1 MNAPDSASRSWN
13 HGSYQR
19 QLVRFCDFCAYCS
32 EVAGCGTSASLGGH
46 QVSLEASRLACLFKV
61 KNHQIQDAKYAKIC
75 KDMQSLQRQNE
86 SSQSRRGLALL
97 MRLISLSPTR
107 CSSHSRPRF
116 RFHNL
121 HLGFVLLSWA
131 MRSMQSMM
139 SSSFWSCGMRA
150 CVGG

>member
-1 MNAPDSASRSWN
+1 MRRTQHLD

-19 QLVRFCDFCAYCS
+19 QLVRFSNFCAYCS

-46 QVSLEASRLACLFKV
+46 QVSLAASRLACLFKV
-61 KNHQIQDAKYAKIC
+61 KKSAKAKRIITE
-75 KDMQSLQRQNE
+75 SQRASAAHEVDLIIADQMLE
-86 SSQSRRGLALL
+86 SFKA
-97 MRLISLSPTR
+97 
-107 CSSHSRPRF
+107 F

-139 SSSFWSCGMRA
+139 SSSFWSCSMRA

>member
-1 MNAPDSASRSWN
+1 MRRTQHLD

-19 QLVRFCDFCAYCS
+19 QLVRFSNFCAYCS

-46 QVSLEASRLACLFKV
+46 QVSLAASRLACLFKV
-61 KNHQIQDAKYAKIC
+61 KNHQIQDAKIC
-75 KDMQSLQRQNE
+75 KDMQRYAKSAKAKRIITESQRASAAHEVDLIIADQMLE
-86 SSQSRRGLALL
+86 SFKA
-97 MRLISLSPTR
+97 
-107 CSSHSRPRF
+107 F

-139 SSSFWSCGMRA
+139 SSSFWSCSMRA